1 MKVYSLLKLLLF
13 GESESM
19 NIAPSKRLPIL
30 PEVVPANIDGEELD
44 PMHRHIG
51 RVWFIVGIFA
61 ITCLFILMRLMSYQL
76 INNRDIPLQVEVPR
90 ATERGMIVDRDGEI
104 LAADRFFYE
113 IVATPN
119 LIKDKHDRRLL
130 AEKLQELAGIPAPD
144 TISKLIEN
152 ADYQY
157 VQLATGL
164 TQDVELRIADWR
176 KDFPA
181 EAAEVPDFHIRSVP
195 RRYYPQGELASH
207 LVGFVTLNDERDAYY
222 GVEHYYN
229 RFLQVQTN
237 IGLTERTDLTVGD
250 LSAKVSRFLPSMANK
265 DLVLTI
271 DRAVQWIIEDEL
283 QSGIQ
288 FYRAS
293 RGTIIVMDPKTGA
306 ILGLAN
312 WPSFNPNQYDNSDVE
327 RFRNPA
333 ISEQYEPGSIFKV
346 ITFAAGLD
354 TGTIDPEMRFA
365 DTGQYDIGG
374 RVIYNSNRG
383 AAGEVSATDALARSI
398 NVVTAEV
405 AARVG
410 AKDFYRYVR
419 RFGFGK
425 ATEVDLAH
433 EVTGI
438 LKSPGQSDWS
448 QSDLGTNSFGQGVA
462 VTPIQMI
469 NAVSAVA
476 NKGKLMRPYIVQER
490 IYNGQVQTTQPTVVH
505 NALLPESA
513 QTLTDMMIDVVDLG
527 VQNAILPNY
536 TVAGKT
542 GTAQIPILGGYAQD
556 ETIVSFVG
564 FLPAQNPEFVVLV
577 KLDRPDPSI
586 SQWATYTAA
595 PVFRRVAYRIAEQ
608 LNIPPEPTS
617 ADQRREQK
625 RLDAE
630 RERAPVPENE
640 NENQI
645 ENEFENEVIPA
656 AINTESGPIANNQ

>member
-1 MKVYSLLKLLLF
+1 MKGHNLLKLLLF

-19 NIAPSKRLPIL
+19 NVAPSKRLPIL
-30 PEVVPANIDGEELD
+30 PEVVPADIDGKELD

-61 ITCLFILMRLMSYQL
+61 VVCLFILMRLMSYQL

-90 ATERGMIVDRDGEI
+90 AAGRGMIVDRDGEI

-113 IVATPN
+113 IVTTPN
-119 LIKDKHDRRLL
+119 LIKDEHKRRLL
-130 AEKLQELAGIPAPD
+130 AEKLQELAGIPAPN
-144 TISKLIEN
+144 TIGKLIEN

-164 TQDVELRIADWR
+164 TRDIELRIAAWR
-176 KDFPA
+176 RDFPDEA
-181 EAAEVPDFHIRSVP
+181 EEVPNFHIRSVP

-207 LVGFVTLNDERDAYY
+207 LVGFVTLNDDRDAYY

-237 IGLTERTDLTVGD
+237 IGLTEKTDLTVND
-250 LSAKVSRFLPSMANK
+250 LPAKVARFLPSMANK

-283 QSGIQ
+283 QSGIE
-288 FYRAS
+288 FYRAT

-306 ILGLAN
+306 LLGLAN
-312 WPSFNPNQYDNSDVE
+312 WPSFNPNEYDNSDVE
-327 RFRNPA
+327 HFRNPA

-383 AAGEVSATDALARSI
+383 AAGDVTATDALARSI

-405 AARVG
+405 AAQVG

-448 QSDLGTNSFGQGVA
+448 LSDLGTNSFGQGVA

-469 NAVSAVA
+469 NAVSAIA
-476 NKGKLMRPYIVQER
+476 NEGKLMRPYIVQER
-490 IYNGQVQTTQPTVVH
+490 IYDGQVQTTQPTVVH

-513 QTLTDMMIDVVDLG
+513 QMLTDMMIDVVDLG
-527 VQNAILPNY
+527 VHNAILSNY
-536 TVAGKT
+536 AVAGKT
-542 GTAQIPILGGYAQD
+542 GTAQIPILGGYAEE

-595 PVFRRVAYRIAEQ
+595 PIFRRVAHRIVEQ
-608 LNIPPEPTS
+608 LNIPPESTS
-617 ADQRREQK
+617 AEQRREEKREQK
-625 RLDAE
+625 RTDTE
-630 RERAPVPENE
+630 DNIENE
-640 NENQI
+640 GENQI

-656 AINTESGPIANNQ
+656 AIDTEPSTIANNQ